1 MKLFKKNLLVN
12 DKITIKNALSLIT
25 KSGKKCLV
33 IVDKKLS
40 LLGTLSDGDLR
51 NDILKHNNLNK
62 SIKTIYN
69 KYPFYVK
76 DINIKEAK
84 LKKIFITKKYALIP
98 IINKQKYSLSLIEEA
113 LIAKSEKD
121 LLQIIKD
128 SDAPPPFL
136 EMAQIIYE
144 RRFSKVPNV
153 E

>member
-1 MKLFKKNLLVN
+1 M
-12 DKITIKNALSLIT
+12 
-25 KSGKKCLV
+25 
-33 IVDKKLS
+33 
-40 LLGTLSDGDLR
+40 
-51 NDILKHNNLNK
+51 
-62 SIKTIYN
+62 
-69 KYPFYVK
+69 
-76 DINIKEAK
+76 
-84 LKKIFITKKYALIP
+84 
-98 IINKQKYSLSLIEEA
+98 SLIEEA

>member
-1 MKLFKKNLLVN
+1 M
-12 DKITIKNALSLIT
+12 
-25 KSGKKCLV
+25 
-33 IVDKKLS
+33 
-40 LLGTLSDGDLR
+40 LGTLSDGDLR